1 MWRIKSYNPFEE
13 LNTLQEEMNRL
24 FNNYGVRYSK
34 FPAVNIYSTN
44 DEVVIT
50 AEIPGLNKE
59 DLNIS
64 VHDNNITIEGERKE
78 LEEKEGTTLHR
89 KERGLGKFT
98 RSFRL
103 PYEVDSKKTAAKYH
117 DGILTVTLPR
127 LEATKPRKIA
137 VVTE

>member
-1 MWRIKSYNPFEE
+1 MWKIKSYNPFEE
-13 LNTLQEEMNRL
+13 LNSLQEEMNRL
-24 FNNYGVRYSK
+24 FNDYGVRYSK

-44 DEVVIT
+44 EEVILT

-78 LEEKEGTTLHR
+78 PKQKADTTFHR
-89 KERGLGKFT
+89 KERGLGKFI

-103 PYEVDSKKTAAKYH
+103 PYEVDSEKTKAKYQ

-127 LEATKPRKIA
+127 LEATKPRKIS